1 MSTEPQISQVAQ
13 AARVALEQRGMSVR
27 KFAKRLG
34 MKPDT
39 VNDFLNQRRGTRT
52 STRISICRELG
63 LNPDNGQTAA

>member
-1 MSTEPQISQVAQ
+1 MSTAQKVDQVAE

-27 KFAKRLG
+27 KFAGRLG

-39 VNDFLNQRRGTRT
+39 VNDFLHQRRETRR

-63 LNPDNGQTAA
+63 LNPDSGQTA